1 MLYQSTSREAAER
14 RLYRWFH
21 RCADSD
27 VPELHRLA
35 RPIDICS
42 GELLAYFDTG
52 RDAPRPANRL
62 RLSQLRQLPAAS
74 PAALRRHLAHCPTN
88 TTTVPITTLG
98 CGAPL

>member
-52 RDAPRPANRL
+52 RAEA
-62 RLSQLRQLPAAS
+62 
-74 PAALRRHLAHCPTN
+74 
-88 TTTVPITTLG
+88 G
-98 CGAPL
+98 